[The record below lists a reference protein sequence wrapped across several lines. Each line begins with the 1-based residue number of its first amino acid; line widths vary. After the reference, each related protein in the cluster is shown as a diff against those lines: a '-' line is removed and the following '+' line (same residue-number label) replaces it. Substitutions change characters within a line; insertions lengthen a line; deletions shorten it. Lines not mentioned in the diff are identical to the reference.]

1 MYLARHHRRGSRGM
15 GTHQGFP
22 EYHSL
27 LEVMTVTSAILGC
40 RGCCTCVLKADSE
53 VLGLEAASFE
63 FEYGGCRLLPGEK
76 DKHSLTVPW
85 QTQN

>member
-27 LEVMTVTSAILGC
+27 LESH
-40 RGCCTCVLKADSE
+40 DSDKCNPR
-53 VLGLEAASFE
+53 LQGLLHM
-63 FEYGGCRLLPGEK
+63 RLESRL
-76 DKHSLTVPW
+76 
-85 QTQN
+85 